1 MKILHAADLHLGT
14 PFTGRSEEAVR
25 TLKKALLD
33 VPQKIVQLCKTHN
46 CDLLLLSGDL
56 FDGVADAESLAA
68 LKNALAQTDV
78 PTFISPGNHDFC
90 TPDSPWLTEVWPK
103 HVHIFTKPAVE
114 SIVLSELD
122 CRIYGAG
129 FTSMDCPALL
139 TNFRAAGSET
149 YHIGVFHGDPLQKN
163 APYNP
168 ITQADVANSGLHY
181 LALGHLHTKGQF
193 TAGDTLCAWPG
204 SAMGRGYDETGDRGL
219 YLVTIADDV
228 RAEFIPLDNP
238 RFYDLETEVLST
250 PAEALQAVLP
260 PVGNEDFYRIT
271 LTGEAEPF
279 DLAALQLPQFPNLE
293 LRDRTT
299 PPADLWAVMGEDSL
313 EGMYFSMLHDALEGE
328 DGETALLAAKIS
340 RRLLDGREVA
350 LP

>member
-33 VPQKIVQLCKTHN
+33 VPQKIVQLCKVHN

-68 LKNALAQTDV
+68 LKSALAQTDV

-90 TPDSPWLTEVWPK
+90 NSDSPWLRETWPK
-103 HVHIFTKPAVE
+103 HVHIFTKPAME
-114 SIVLSELD
+114 SIALPELD

-129 FTSMDCPALL
+129 FTSMDCPSLL
-139 TNFRAAGSET
+139 DHFRAAGSET
-149 YHIGVFHGDPLQKN
+149 YHIATLHGDPLQKN

-168 ITQADVANSGLHY
+168 ITQAQVANSGLHY

-238 RFYDLETEVLST
+238 RFYDLESEVLST

-299 PPADLWAVMGEDSL
+299 PPADLWAVMAEDSL